1 MPLPQLSLL
10 LLPSPLSPLPPPNT
24 HTHLPPPSRPPPL
37 PLVRFHKS
45 VFKMERGLPPNK
57 LVPKFRNNVDE
68 YRNLLPVIQ
77 ALRNNALRERHW
89 QKVFESIGTTLPRDS
104 SLTLQVRLGMSILFV
119 CPGSSGGGLATSV
132 SIVRGLFTAD
142 VHVAWGV
149 V

>member
-1 MPLPQLSLL
+1 MP
-10 LLPSPLSPLPPPNT
+10 PLTPPP
-24 HTHLPPPSRPPPL
+24 PPPGQIPQECVQDGARAAPQQA
-37 PLVRFHKS
+37 
-45 VFKMERGLPPNK
+45 G
-57 LVPKFRNNVDE
+57 PKFRNNVDE